1 MVVIPPN
8 LERDL
13 GSQDRVVPYFND
25 VFVHMDGTCLPLQDM
40 RDAGADGTTV
50 VIKPF
55 HAAVF
60 WIKLKWN
67 DELGF
72 VCV

>member
-8 LERDL
+8 LEQDL
-13 GSQDRVVPYFND
+13 RTQDRVVPYQND
-25 VFVHMDGTCLPLQDM
+25 VYVRMDGTCLPLQDM
-40 RDAGADGTTV
+40 RNAVADGTTV
-50 VIKPF
+50 VLPF
-55 HAAVF
+55 HAIVF
-60 WIKLKWN
+60 WIKLKWK

>member
-8 LERDL
+8 LEQDL
-13 GSQDRVVPYFND
+13 RSQDRIVPYSND
-25 VFVHMDGTCLPLQDM
+25 VFVRMDGTCLPLQDM
-40 RDAGADGTTV
+40 TIPEANGTF

-60 WIKLKWN
+60 WIKLKWE

-72 VCV
+72 VRV